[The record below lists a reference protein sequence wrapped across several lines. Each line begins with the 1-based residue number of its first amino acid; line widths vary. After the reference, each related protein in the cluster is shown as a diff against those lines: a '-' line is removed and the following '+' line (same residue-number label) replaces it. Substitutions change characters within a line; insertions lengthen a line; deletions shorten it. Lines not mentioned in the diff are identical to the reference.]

1 MGIFPR
7 SPHATFPIWE
17 KGVCF
22 SHPLGP
28 VALNSRVSIF
38 LIENP
43 MVSKISLALTL
54 LACTLP
60 AHADGTAAAL
70 YKTGTLTVDVSG
82 PDVSMQLRLPMTRGD
97 TSGNKQTLT
106 TAETVARLK
115 EATKLFVFPDQA
127 KCQVENANAFAVD
140 TQGKPTTAE
149 GNIQAMYRF
158 HCDGATSARGDGVWL
173 GILHNSYTIP
183 SLTRIS
189 QTRISLGLLLRDGCG
204 RDPSWRDFTGQRIY
218 QGGIYQCQ

>member
-1 MGIFPR
+1 M
-7 SPHATFPIWE
+7 
-17 KGVCF
+17 
-22 SHPLGP
+22 L
-28 VALNSRVSIF
+28 
-38 LIENP
+38 
-43 MVSKISLALTL
+43 SKTAIALTL

-97 TSGNKQTLT
+97 TSGVKTEPLSS
-106 TAETVARLK
+106 AEVVARLK

-140 TQGKPTTAE
+140 TQGRPTTAE

-158 HCDGATSARGDGVWL
+158 RCDGATSARIGKL
-173 GILHNSYTIP
+173 GIRLSEQLP
-183 SLTRIS
+183 
-189 QTRISLGLLLRDGCG
+189 GLEKLKLQVATEKGETAQELAPANGDVML
-204 RDPSWRDFTGQRIY
+204 
-218 QGGIYQCQ
+218 

>member
-1 MGIFPR
+1 MY
-7 SPHATFPIWE
+7 
-17 KGVCF
+17 
-22 SHPLGP
+22 
-28 VALNSRVSIF
+28 
-38 LIENP
+38 
-43 MVSKISLALTL
+43 SKISIALTL
-54 LACTLP
+54 LACSLP

-115 EATKLFVFPDQA
+115 EATKLFVFPDKA

-158 HCDGATSARGDGVWL
+158 HCEGATSARIDKL
-173 GILHNSYTIP
+173 GIRLADQLP
-183 SLTRIS
+183 
-189 QTRISLGLLLRDGCG
+189 GLEKLKLQVATEKGEIAQELSPANGDV
-204 RDPSWRDFTGQRIY
+204 PL
-218 QGGIYQCQ
+218 